1 MKLHFHSDA
10 SKAAIT
16 SQSRPPQSS
25 QEIPEQIQNQVL
37 SASTPDD
44 TPLNDAQFT
53 ILQSVQGNDFASVFT
68 YPRPHTQLPD
78 YIGFKRFHITSQE
91 MTKNEHGQLSTQY
104 AYGDLT
110 DKDDINAFLAQL
122 DRLPPEQRNK
132 LEHIKPSKSL
142 LSLAERLD
150 DDALSQLADILIDA
164 GNTSIFALEKRSH
177 VPDELVE
184 ALSSLPDDILYDTL
198 QTFASLAEQGDT
210 YQAPTSPVGVDEKG
224 RERILMTSSDRDK
237 YWQYELAQPP
247 ENLQLLHSYTDL
259 LISGKFKGD
268 DLSTL
273 NTHLQESTFSQSRGI
288 LDMANVIK
296 PFEKHS
302 MLAMLNEADKESE
315 NNVFAYL
322 SQQVDLSAHRQYYQT
337 EKNDVVVQ
345 QDLPP
350 GESDRGRLY
359 SDILTAYD
367 EYGLGW
373 INDALEHTAGTPP
386 QIQQQLW
393 GQLLDDA
400 EHYNEQFVRSD
411 ALESW
416 ASFAIPPLLQAFHD
430 RQIDDIRDYNSE
442 RILPDYLG
450 NLTFLGGMKHATD
463 QPSTSQVDSQIMPE
477 N

>member
-1 MKLHFHSDA
+1 MKLHFHSNA
-10 SKAAIT
+10 GKAAMA
-16 SQSRPPQSS
+16 SQSRIAENS
-25 QEIPEQIQNQVL
+25 QEISEHIQNQVL
-37 SASTPDD
+37 SAGAPDD

-53 ILQSVQGNDFASVFT
+53 ILQPAQGNDFASAFT
-68 YPRPHTQLPD
+68 YPRPNAQLPD

-150 DDALSQLADILIDA
+150 DDALSQLADILISA
-164 GNTSIFALEKRSH
+164 GNTSIFAQEKRNH

-184 ALSSLPDDILYDTL
+184 ALSSLPDDILHDTM
-198 QTFASLAEQGDT
+198 QTFASLTEQGDT

-237 YWQYELAQPP
+237 YWKHQLAQPP
-247 ENLQLLHSYTDL
+247 EDLQLLHSYTDL

-302 MLAMLNEADKESE
+302 MLAMLDEADKESE
-315 NNVFAYL
+315 HNVFAYL

-350 GESDRGRLY
+350 SESDRGRLY

-400 EHYNEQFVRSD
+400 EHFNEQFVRSD

-416 ASFAIPPLLQAFHD
+416 ASLAIPPLLQAFHD
-430 RQIDDIRDYNSE
+430 KQIDDIRDYNSE
-442 RILPDYLG
+442 RILPDFLG
-450 NLTFLGGMKHATD
+450 NLTFLGGMKHATA
-463 QPSTSQVDSQIMPE
+463 QPGSSQVESQVMPE